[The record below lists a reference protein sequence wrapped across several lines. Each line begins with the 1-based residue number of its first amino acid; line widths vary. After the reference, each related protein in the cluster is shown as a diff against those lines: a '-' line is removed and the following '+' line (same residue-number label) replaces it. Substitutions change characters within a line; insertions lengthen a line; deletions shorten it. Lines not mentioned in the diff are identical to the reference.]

1 MTPSR
6 FRSILRKFVIGE
18 DRLDGALL
26 ERREAEKKT
35 MRGGLTVETTCQ
47 RFKKSSG
54 ALRAATRSDIHEPR
68 PVGGRSLVSGMFLL
82 AAFLV
87 AAFVPATAEAQ
98 WGGFGRMGGY
108 ASTAQQGAAYGMAQV
123 IRSQGYANLQNS
135 EAAKNWE
142 DAKSMEIDNRE
153 KWTNTYFDMRK
164 TNREARAEERGP
176 PITQE
181 QAIRLAHK
189 RAPTRLTTTQ
199 LDPVTGHI
207 TYPLVLTDTEFDP
220 YRENVDRLF
229 AERASSGGSV
239 SYDQFQ
245 EIQQAVNS
253 FADALK
259 ERVDRYAAGDY
270 GTARTFLTSL
280 AHEARFPGS

>member
-1 MTPSR
+1 
-6 FRSILRKFVIGE
+6 
-18 DRLDGALL
+18 
-26 ERREAEKKT
+26 
-35 MRGGLTVETTCQ
+35 MRGGPTVETTCQ
-47 RFKKSSG
+47 RF
-54 ALRAATRSDIHEPR
+54 ACQRFERAAAAACPTGACGDVR
-68 PVGGRSLVSGMFLL
+68 PVGGRSLFSGICLL
-82 AAFLV
+82 AASL
-87 AAFVPATAEAQ
+87 AAAVVPATAEAQ
-98 WGGFGRMGGY
+98 WGMGRWGMGGY

-135 EAAKNWE
+135 EAAEEWG
-142 DAKSMEIDNRE
+142 DAKAEEMDDRE
-153 KWTNTYFDMRK
+153 KWTNTYFDMRR

-189 RAPTRLTTTQ
+189 RAPSRLTTTQ

-207 TYPLVLTDTEFDP
+207 TYPLVLTDSVFDS

-239 SYDQFQ
+239 SYDQFE
-245 EIQQAVNS
+245 EIQQAVND
-253 FADALK
+253 FAEALK
-259 ERVDRYAAGDY
+259 GRVDKYAAGDY
-270 GTARTFLTSL
+270 GTARTFLSSL

>member
-1 MTPSR
+1 MC
-6 FRSILRKFVIGE
+6 
-18 DRLDGALL
+18 
-26 ERREAEKKT
+26 
-35 MRGGLTVETTCQ
+35 GGPTVESICQ
-47 RFKKSSG
+47 RRDERSSG
-54 ALRAATRSDIHEPR
+54 AMPAIVAGMSACGAPGASLGISYFVIYLL
-68 PVGGRSLVSGMFLL
+68 VGSLGAVIT
-82 AAFLV
+82 
-87 AAFVPATAEAQ
+87 PNTAHSQ
-98 WGGFGRMGGY
+98 WGRWGMMGGY
-108 ASTAQQGAAYGMAQV
+108 ASTAQQAADYGMSSV

-142 DAKSMEIDNRE
+142 DVKSKEIDNRQ
-153 KWTNTYFDMRK
+153 KWTNAYFDMRK

-181 QAIRLAHK
+181 QAVRLAHK
-189 RAPTRLTTTQ
+189 RAPARLTTTQ

-207 TYPLVLTDTEFDP
+207 TYPLVLTDDAFDP

-229 AERASSGGSV
+229 SERASSGGSV

-245 EIQQAVNS
+245 EIQQAVND
-253 FADALK
+253 FAAALK
-259 ERVDRYAAGDY
+259 ERVDKYAAGDY

>member
-1 MTPSR
+1 
-6 FRSILRKFVIGE
+6 
-18 DRLDGALL
+18 
-26 ERREAEKKT
+26 
-35 MRGGLTVETTCQ
+35 MRGGPSVETGDSLPNGSRQSRGWTPVVM
-47 RFKKSSG
+47 
-54 ALRAATRSDIHEPR
+54 AAA
-68 PVGGRSLVSGMFLL
+68 VCVSFAG
-82 AAFLV
+82 
-87 AAFVPATAEAQ
+87 PAEAQ
-98 WGGFGRMGGY
+98 WGGWGRMGGY
-108 ASTAQQGAAYGMAQV
+108 ASTAGQAADYGMAQV

-142 DAKSMEIDNRE
+142 DAKSKEIDNRE
-153 KWTNTYFDMRK
+153 KWTNTYFEMRK

-181 QAIRLAHK
+181 QAIRIAHK
-189 RAPTRLTTTQ
+189 RAPTRLDSMQ

-207 TYPLVLTDTEFDP
+207 TYPLVLTDSVFEP

-239 SYDQFQ
+239 SYDQVQ
-245 EIQQAVNS
+245 EIQQAVND

-259 ERVDRYAAGDY
+259 QRVDKYAAGDY